1 MNSYAARLDVLGGA
15 FHHSGPELEGE
26 TVIELLRIP
35 LQNRPGQL
43 LEVVTLI
50 SRVEVDMK
58 ALSLTNHGGDSSEVL
73 LLVTN
78 LSKARDALSEAGR
91 NATAQPALVVEVSD
105 RAGGLAAVLEAIK
118 GAGLSINDLFTFVT
132 RVEGKALAVI
142 TFDDIE
148 LASALLRDAG
158 VTLIDQQTITEDAR
172 PQETGPYLLDDYLG
186 GSFFW

>member
-1 MNSYAARLDVLGGA
+1 M
-15 FHHSGPELEGE
+15 
-26 TVIELLRIP
+26 IELLRIP

-50 SRVEVDMK
+50 SRTEVDMK

-78 LSKARDALSEAGR
+78 LNRAREALAEAGR

-105 RAGGLAAVLEAIK
+105 RAGGLAAVLESIK
-118 GAGLSINDLFTFVT
+118 GVGLSINDLFTFVS
-132 RVEGKALAVI
+132 RVEGKALAVV

-148 LASALLRDAG
+148 RASTLLREAG
-158 VTLIDQQTITEDAR
+158 VLLVDQQTITEDNKSH
-172 PQETGPYLLDDYLG
+172 ESGPYLLDDHLG